1 MMNVIHSILN
11 APVLVLN
18 ANYEPLNVCT
28 TKRALSLIFSEKA
41 SLVMNGRGVVQT
53 ISKAYPAPSIIRLD
67 QMIKRPR
74 PTVKLTK
81 TEIFRRDNYTC
92 QYCGQ
97 REQRLTIDHVTPR
110 HLGGKHVWE
119 NLVAAC
125 PSCNH
130 KKGGKTPSQANMKLL
145 NIPSAPD
152 ASAEYRFGRFLRGNN
167 DWFPFVKDW

>member
-1 MMNVIHSILN
+1 MKIGPAILN

-41 SLVMNGRGVVQT
+41 SLVMNGRGVVQ
-53 ISKAYPAPSIIRLD
+53 SVSRAYPAPSIIRLD

-81 TEIFRRDNYTC
+81 PEIFRRDNYIC

-97 REQRLTIDHVTPR
+97 KVDRLTIDHVTPR
-110 HLGGKHVWE
+110 HLGGLHVWE
-119 NLVAAC
+119 NLVTAC
-125 PSCNH
+125 SSCNH
-130 KKGGKTPSQANMKLL
+130 KKGGKTTKQANMKLL
-145 NIPSAPD
+145 RIPRAPD
-152 ASAEYRFGRFLRGNN
+152 ASAEYRFGKYVKGNSE
-167 DWFPFVKDW
+167 WLPFIEGW

>member
-1 MMNVIHSILN
+1 MKAIRSILS

-41 SLVMNGRGVVQT
+41 KLVMNGRGFVQT
-53 ISKAYPAPSIIRLD
+53 VSKAYPAPSIIRLE

-74 PTVKLTK
+74 PKVKLTK
-81 TEIFRRDNYTC
+81 VEIFRRDNYTC

-97 REQRLTIDHVTPR
+97 NNQRMTIDHVKPR
-110 HLGGKHVWE
+110 HLGGKHIWE
-119 NLVAAC
+119 NVVAAC

-130 KKGGKTPSQANMKLL
+130 KKGGKTTRQANMKLL
-145 NIPSAPD
+145 KIPRAPD
-152 ASAEYRFGRFLRGNN
+152 ASAEYRFGRYLNGNLE
-167 DWFPFVKDW
+167 WLPYVKGW